1 MAPIVDGTIVCV
13 DNGDGSYTF
22 TFDLIDDA
30 GYSITGS
37 VTETPFITEG
47 YSASATSV
55 LRANKR

>member
-1 MAPIVDGTIVCV
+1 MVLSFALTTEMAHIH
-13 DNGDGSYTF
+13 F

-37 VTETPFITEG
+37 VTETPFVTEG